1 MESEMAERVDEAC
14 RQVIGQPAIFP
25 EDVRMAARRLTDF
38 FGSRR
43 LGSIGRDDFS
53 AYVRTRAGDHEA
65 SGVGGPLK
73 LARHDLYI
81 LGTVAGFAGEIALWD
96 LIQTWTE
103 ETSAAIAG
111 ALP

>member
-1 MESEMAERVDEAC
+1 MADRVNEAC

-25 EDVRMAARRLTDF
+25 ENVRKAARRLTGF

-43 LGSIGRDDFS
+43 PGSIGRDDLS
-53 AYVRTRAGDHEA
+53 AYVRTRAGDHGA
-65 SGVGGPLK
+65 SEVGGPLE
-73 LARHDLYI
+73 LARHDLFI

-103 ETSAAIAG
+103 VTSAAIAG